1 MRALVGAGAVAT
13 AISLLLPW
21 IDGFDGG
28 GRYTVAGYEARALFT
43 VAIVAICLAELA
55 LARRYAWAVA
65 PLAGVALA
73 LIRWV
78 VHHNDFY
85 SRPDLDYGIWVC
97 AAAQA
102 LVLLASVIAIARRAR
117 SGA

>member
-21 IDGFDGG
+21 IDGGHDGG
-28 GRYTVAGYEARALFT
+28 SGTVSGYAARPLFT
-43 VAIVAICLAELA
+43 VAIGLLCAGELA
-55 LARRYAWAVA
+55 LARRYAWAAA
-65 PLAGVALA
+65 PLAGAGLA

-78 VHHNDFY
+78 VHHNDY
-85 SRPDLDYGIWVC
+85 YARPDLDYGIWLC

-102 LVLLASVIAIARRAR
+102 VVLLASVIETARRAR
-117 SGA
+117 

>member
-21 IDGFDGG
+21 IDGREG
-28 GRYTVAGYEARALFT
+28 TVAGYEVRPLFT
-43 VAIVAICLAELA
+43 VVIVGICLAELV
-55 LARRYAWAVA
+55 LARRYAWAAAPVA
-65 PLAGVALA
+65 GAGLA

-78 VHHNDFY
+78 VHHNNY
-85 SRPDLDYGIWVC
+85 YARPGLDYGIWLC

-102 LVLLASVIAIARRAR
+102 LVLLASVIETARRAR
-117 SGA
+117 ADA

>member
-21 IDGFDGG
+21 IDGLDDGG
-28 GRYTVAGYEARALFT
+28 PYTVAGYEARPLFT
-43 VAIVAICLAELA
+43 VAILAICLAELA
-55 LARRYAWAVA
+55 LARRYAWAAA
-65 PLAGVALA
+65 PVAGVGLA

-78 VHHNDFY
+78 VHHNDY
-85 SRPDLDYGIWVC
+85 YARPDLDYGIWVC

-102 LVLLASVIAIARRAR
+102 VVLLASVIETARRAR
-117 SGA
+117 AGA

>member
-21 IDGFDGG
+21 IDGLDDGG
-28 GRYTVAGYEARALFT
+28 PYTVAGYEARPLFT
-43 VAIVAICLAELA
+43 VAIVAVCVAELA
-55 LARRYAWAVA
+55 LARRYAWAAA
-65 PLAGVALA
+65 PVAGVGLA

-78 VHHNDFY
+78 VHHNDYY
-85 SRPDLDYGIWVC
+85 SRPDLDYGIWLC

-102 LVLLASVIAIARRAR
+102 VVLLASVIETARRAR
-117 SGA
+117 AGA